1 MGTPQMIF
9 GIQSLAYK
17 QWGVATNTA
26 TRHTFPIAFT
36 TKCFAVMVT
45 ANLGSN
51 RSAASSAWQVDSTS
65 ALLFVDTTNV
75 PSAGWYYAIGVQQ
88 WGTVVVYSNLQKYTF
103 VIPFN
108 EMCFYCGGIPWKVAD
123 AAYCG
128 VAYTVSKTEFEMYY
142 HIARGAVDVCW
153 IAIGA

>member
-1 MGTPQMIF
+1 ML
-9 GIQSLAYK
+9 S
-17 QWGVATNTA
+17 
-26 TRHTFPIAFT
+26 
-36 TKCFAVMVT
+36 
-45 ANLGSN
+45 
-51 RSAASSAWQVDSTS
+51 VDK
-65 ALLFVDTTNV
+65 
-75 PSAGWYYAIGVQQ
+75 Q

-103 VIPFN
+103 VILFN

>member
-1 MGTPQMIF
+1 
-9 GIQSLAYK
+9 
-17 QWGVATNTA
+17 
-26 TRHTFPIAFT
+26 
-36 TKCFAVMVT
+36 MVT